1 MSNESSDS
9 ETVLS
14 QLKFEYLTSESDA
27 ESIQGSFNN
36 ESDVLMKKKK
46 KTIKEK
52 NISIPEKIDARD
64 DTIRLANINYAKVL

>member
-1 MSNESSDS
+1 MSSESSDS

-46 KTIKEK
+46 KKNNKGKEYK
-52 NISIPEKIDARD
+52 YS
-64 DTIRLANINYAKVL
+64 

>member
-1 MSNESSDS
+1 MSSESSDS

-46 KTIKEK
+46 KNNKGKEYK
-52 NISIPEKIDARD
+52 YS
-64 DTIRLANINYAKVL
+64 